1 MSKRKKPVFNLLMP
15 AEVELEGLKFVIRP
29 ETSDWKSIA
38 EVVGQRAYERQ
49 YFKVEEGETWLDLG
63 TYVGAFSVWAASK
76 GAKVIAFE
84 PDKSAYEMAQQNIM
98 FNELSDRVELLNVAV
113 DLEAGIKPF
122 YVNSM
127 NGNLW
132 RNSLIHKWGGGTE
145 TQITAVDWRAWLKDG
160 ICIKMDIEGS
170 EVPLLENL
178 PEDVKI
184 KKMVFEYSF
193 DIWPSI
199 AKYNEIIE
207 KLKTRFRV
215 VKYKK
220 IKPEVTEWPQS
231 WQPANAMIF
240 CYN

>member
-1 MSKRKKPVFNLLMP
+1 MSKRKKPVFSLLSP
-15 AEVELEGLKFVIRP
+15 AEVELEGLKFCIRP

-63 TYVGAFSVWAASK
+63 AYVGAFSVWAASK
-76 GAKVIAFE
+76 GARVIAFE
-84 PDKSAYEMAQQNIM
+84 PDKNAYNLALSNVA
-98 FNELSDRVELLNVAV
+98 FNHLEEKVEIHNVAV
-113 DLEAGIKPF
+113 ELEAGIKPF

-132 RNSLIHKWGGGTE
+132 RNSLVHKWGGGSE
-145 TQITAVDWRAWLKDG
+145 TLITAVDWRAWLQKD
-160 ICIKMDIEGS
+160 ICIKMDIEGT

-178 PEDVKI
+178 PESASI